1 MKGPTGRFWACLL
14 FAILAGA
21 ASGQIPTVPDGGVV
35 SAASFAPGQPVA
47 PGSLVAIFG
56 SNLASTTGLSD
67 SIPLST
73 QVANVSVTFN
83 GVPTP
88 LIGVFP
94 GASSSQINAQLPW
107 NVLPQ
112 GVTSGSVSLVVTRNG
127 VSSSSTPVPIDRF
140 EPGIFSLNQQ
150 GTGYGA
156 ITSADGTAFIAPVGA
171 IAGVTSR
178 PARIGDIIVIYAT
191 GLGAVD
197 SPPANGDIP
206 RNGGLVK
213 TTTTPTVLIGGQGGV
228 AGQVQFSGLNP
239 YYVGLYQLNV
249 QIMPGTPTGDAV
261 PIQIQMGN
269 VISTD
274 KVTIAVSP

>member
-1 MKGPTGRFWACLL
+1 
-14 FAILAGA
+14 
-21 ASGQIPTVPDGGVV
+21 V
-35 SAASFAPGQPVA
+35 SAATFAPGEPVA

-56 SNLASTTGLSD
+56 SNLASTTGASD

-88 LIGVFP
+88 LIAVFP
-94 GASSSQINAQLPW
+94 GGNSSQINAQLPW

-112 GVTSGSVSLVVTRNG
+112 GSTSGAVSLVVTTNG
-127 VSSSSTPVPIDRF
+127 VSSSSAPVQVDRF

-150 GTGYGA
+150 GNGYGA
-156 ITSADGTAFIAPVGA
+156 ITSADGTAFIAPTGA
-171 IAGVTSR
+171 IPGVNSR
-178 PARIGDIIVIYAT
+178 PARIGDVIVIYAT

-197 SPPANGDIP
+197 APPNNGDIP
-206 RNGGLVK
+206 RQTALVK
-213 TTTTPTVLIGGQGGV
+213 TTTTPTVLIGGAGGV

-239 YYVGLYQLNV
+239 YYVGLYQINV
-249 QIMPGTPTGDAV
+249 QIMPGTPTGNAV

-274 KVTIAVSP
+274 KMTIAVSQ